1 MISQFGFETSSSQIE
16 QVDPAIKQL
25 WGHYT
30 TSSNSQQIW
39 VIRAPALLC
48 LHNIDIGTCA
58 ELIVSA
64 SGVVECPQ
72 YQMSV
77 VSVTQYAAE
86 ITWNNTDVFSSPAVC
101 GPDISVT
108 SVPGGAP
115 VATNAPPVTPAPVP
129 VVTPAPEP
137 LVTPAPVPVVTPAPI
152 PVVTSAPIPVVTSIP
167 NPAETSTPNMP
178 AITSVPNNSPAATS
192 MPGTSPDVPSVPF
205 SATGTPVADL
215 RSSPS
220 PVDQNAATKTD
231 DNSSSNTGLII
242 GIVVG
247 SVLLILMGG
256 AVAHFCLKKSKNEI
270 PLESHAYGLELKSPT
285 MSPYQLGTV

>member
-48 LHNIDIGTCA
+48 LHDVATGSCA
-58 ELIVSA
+58 ELVVSA

-77 VSVTQYAAE
+77 VSVTQFAAE

-101 GPDISVT
+101 NLSKVVGTEVPSAVPSAVSSAVP
-108 SVPGGAP
+108 SVPI
-115 VATNAPPVTPAPVP
+115 VMTTTPIQRSTV
-129 VVTPAPEP
+129 
-137 LVTPAPVPVVTPAPI
+137 I
-152 PVVTSAPIPVVTSIP
+152 PVLISTSAPIKVITTPKSTS
-167 NPAETSTPNMP
+167 NPP
-178 AITSVPNNSPAATS
+178 SVPTPTTPRTPYNTQFSVPESDKNTLSPAAIS
-192 MPGTSPDVPSVPF
+192 
-205 SATGTPVADL
+205 
-215 RSSPS
+215 
-220 PVDQNAATKTD
+220 
-231 DNSSSNTGLII
+231 

-247 SVLLILMGG
+247 VLLVAGAIFILLM
-256 AVAHFCLKKSKNEI
+256 KSGNSQQNFSNTFSEE
-270 PLESHAYGLELKSPT
+270 LSESPALPAYHLS
-285 MSPYQLGTV
+285 SI

>member
-48 LHNIDIGTCA
+48 LHDVTIGSCA
-58 ELIVSA
+58 ELVVSA

-77 VSVTQYAAE
+77 VSVAQFAAE

-101 GPDISVT
+101 GPNIPVT
-108 SVPGGAP
+108 SVPGGVP
-115 VATNAPPVTPAPVP
+115 VATDAPPETPAPVP
-129 VVTPAPEP
+129 VVTTAPLPA
-137 LVTPAPVPVVTPAPI
+137 VSSAPVIVG
-152 PVVTSAPIPVVTSIP
+152 
-167 NPAETSTPNMP
+167 TSTPQ
-178 AITSVPNNSPAATS
+178 PAATS

-247 SVLLILMGG
+247 SVLLIVMGG
-256 AVAHFCLKKSKNEI
+256 AVAHFCLKKSKVEA
-270 PLESHAYGLELKSPT
+270 PLESDAEAFELKSPT
-285 MSPYQLGTV
+285 MSPYPSGTV

>member
-48 LHNIDIGTCA
+48 LHDVTIGSCA
-58 ELIVSA
+58 ELVVSA

-77 VSVTQYAAE
+77 VSVTQFAAE

-101 GPDISVT
+101 GPDISVISKPTLPVVT
-108 SVPGGAP
+108 SVP
-115 VATNAPPVTPAPVP
+115 VVTSAPVP
-129 VVTPAPEP
+129 VVT
-137 LVTPAPVPVVTPAPI
+137 
-152 PVVTSAPIPVVTSIP
+152 SIP
-167 NPAETSTPNMP
+167 KTAATNMP
-178 AITSVPNNSPAATS
+178 AITSVPNNAPAATS

-242 GIVVG
+242 GIVGG

-256 AVAHFCLKKSKNEI
+256 AVAHFILKKSKVEAPVEPN
-270 PLESHAYGLELKSPT
+270 AKVFELKSPK
-285 MSPYQLGTV
+285 MSANQSGTV

>member
-48 LHNIDIGTCA
+48 LHDVATGSCA
-58 ELIVSA
+58 ELVVSA

-77 VSVTQYAAE
+77 VSVTQFAAE

-101 GPDISVT
+101 GPDISVI

-115 VATNAPPVTPAPVP
+115 VPNSPG
-129 VVTPAPEP
+129 
-137 LVTPAPVPVVTPAPI
+137 I
-152 PVVTSAPIPVVTSIP
+152 TSIP
-167 NPAETSTPNMP
+167 AARSISTQSPN
-178 AITSVPNNSPAATS
+178 ATTTG
-192 MPGTSPDVPSVPF
+192 GTSS
-205 SATGTPVADL
+205 G
-215 RSSPS
+215 R
-220 PVDQNAATKTD
+220 
-231 DNSSSNTGLII
+231 TGLII
-242 GIVVG
+242 GVVVG
-247 SVLLILMGG
+247 SIVLVVVGVTI
-256 AVAHFCLKKSKNEI
+256 AHFYLKNSKQAA
-270 PLESHAYGLELKSPT
+270 PSESDVNSPQAEELN
-285 MSPYQLGTV
+285 TV